1 MLLSSLLLLLLPTV
15 ALGYKDVVP
24 DPDFLIN
31 MDDMAQINKEQT
43 LPGYVKR
50 LIKEVLARPGVE
62 LSVVDRSILSRADQ
76 TDPQTLVDI
85 LLKVLDDQKKCSNSE
100 EFVWWIP
107 DIKMSLPGPIIL
119 SVTITALFLLCYFY
133 KAARRFTLTLLL
145 FASYCYSVYSRLQL
159 NYLEMVSGKMSALEK
174 DLPGHCRSEF
184 TLTSWL
190 SAVWSTVQVGD
201 QCKKYHTQI
210 ISDPLMGIKPFE
222 SLFYPL
228 MSLPLI
234 PLTVLGEVLGPFLEN
249 ILAPFSFPVQLTVL
263 AFLSVLIFSIAYA
276 AVSLRPNATPPPPQ
290 VSPEK
295 LEELQRA
302 VLSQLEEL
310 RCEFRRSVETDIMVI
325 NEVPSVYGGGRVS
338 QPRLCSH
345 GDSGCNE
352 E

>member
-1 MLLSSLLLLLLPTV
+1 
-15 ALGYKDVVP
+15 
-24 DPDFLIN
+24 
-31 MDDMAQINKEQT
+31 
-43 LPGYVKR
+43 
-50 LIKEVLARPGVE
+50 
-62 LSVVDRSILSRADQ
+62 
-76 TDPQTLVDI
+76 
-85 LLKVLDDQKKCSNSE
+85 
-100 EFVWWIP
+100 
-107 DIKMSLPGPIIL
+107 
-119 SVTITALFLLCYFY
+119 
-133 KAARRFTLTLLL
+133 
-145 FASYCYSVYSRLQL
+145 
-159 NYLEMVSGKMSALEK
+159 MVSGKMSALEK
-174 DLPGHCRSEF
+174 DLPAHCRSEF

-276 AVSLRPNATPPPPQ
+276 AVSLRPTTSPPPPPQ
-290 VSPEK
+290 VSPAK

-310 RCEFRRSVETDIMVI
+310 KGEFRRSVETDIMVI
-325 NEVPSVYGGGRVS
+325 NEHDSVYGGGRE
-338 QPRLCSH
+338 PRLCSH
-345 GDSGCNE
+345 GDAGCNE